1 MADAMIEA
9 GHFYGEKVCG
19 GKYVPVHLEKL
30 RPAHPS
36 LTSLGCWINMMT
48 PKNIA
53 HGNLVNAMSQVGQ
66 GTLDAAVPPGRVV
79 VGHLQDERFDL
90 IRDAGSP

>member
-1 MADAMIEA
+1 
-9 GHFYGEKVCG
+9 
-19 GKYVPVHLEKL
+19 
-30 RPAHPS
+30 
-36 LTSLGCWINMMT
+36 MMT

-53 HGNLVNAMSQVGQ
+53 HSDLVNAMSQVGQ

-90 IRDAGSP
+90 IRDAAQKQKARNDPPPPLDLAAIKA